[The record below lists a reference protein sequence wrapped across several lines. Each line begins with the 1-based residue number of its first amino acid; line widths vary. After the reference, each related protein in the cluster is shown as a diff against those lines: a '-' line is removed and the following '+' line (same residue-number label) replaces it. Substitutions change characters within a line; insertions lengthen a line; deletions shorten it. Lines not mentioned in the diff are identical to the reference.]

1 MKNRRTLISHGDET
15 QEILDTMKERDIPKS
30 ATIRNL
36 LRAFRDNGY
45 QIPVA
50 DSRFREVGEGDNPEP
65 AI

>member
-1 MKNRRTLISHGDET
+1 MKNRSTGFTFGDET
-15 QEILDTMKERDIPKS
+15 QEILDSMKARDIPKS

-45 QIPVA
+45 QIPVL
-50 DSRFREVGEGDNPEP
+50 DSRFPEVDEEHDPEP